1 MVSIESAGTLQLQR
15 KNGTAISRRLAYSGS
30 IDCTEVIRMK
40 QPAITRVIARADR
53 AEQTAADPRWADV
66 LARNA
71 AADGRFVYAVRST
84 GVFCRPSCSSRQ
96 PRPENVSFYG
106 NAAEAQAAG
115 YRACKRC
122 QPDAPAKPTH
132 AALIAQLCTWI
143 TTAEEEPSLAA
154 LAERAGMSPF
164 HLQRVFKAAVG
175 VSPKAYAKAQRRTR
189 LQSALG
195 DEAEAPRVID
205 AIFDAGFASTAQLYR
220 DSQAVLGMTPRQ
232 YRQGGAAQHI
242 RFGVGECSL
251 GPILVAATPQGICAI
266 LLGDDADLLVQD
278 LQQRFPQAQL
288 VGGDAAFE
296 RWMAQVIG
304 FVDEPTQGL
313 ALPLDVRG
321 TAFQQQV
328 WQALRRIPV
337 GSTVSYSEL
346 AQTLGMPQASRA
358 VASACAANAI
368 AVAIPCHRV
377 VRRDGAL
384 SGYRWGVDRKR
395 ALLQHEAVL
404 APQAPRVA
412 HHG

>member
-1 MVSIESAGTLQLQR
+1 MKPSATLASASQR
-15 KNGTAISRRLAYSGS
+15 A
-30 IDCTEVIRMK
+30 
-40 QPAITRVIARADR
+40 Q
-53 AEQTAADPRWADV
+53 QTQADPRWADV
-66 LARNA
+66 RARDA
-71 AADGRFVYAVRST
+71 GADGRFVYAVRTT

-96 PRPENVSFYG
+96 AKPENVSFFDSP
-106 NAAEAQAAG
+106 AQAQAAG

-122 QPDAPAKPTH
+122 QPDTPAKPGH
-132 AALIAQLCTWI
+132 AALMAQLCQWI
-143 TTAEEEPSLAA
+143 ATAEEEPSLAD

-175 VSPKAYAKAQRRTR
+175 VSPKAYAKAQRRQR
-189 LQSALG
+189 LQAALG
-195 DEAEAPRVID
+195 DAQEAPRVID

-232 YRQGGAAQHI
+232 YRTGGAAQHI

-251 GPILVAATPQGICAI
+251 GPILVAATEQGICAI
-266 LLGDDADLLVQD
+266 LLGDDADALVQD
-278 LQQRFPQAQL
+278 LQQRFPKAQL
-288 VGGDAAFE
+288 AGGDAAFE

-304 FVDEPTQGL
+304 FVDEPSRGL

-346 AQTLGMPQASRA
+346 ARTLGMPQASRA
-358 VASACAANAI
+358 VAGACAANAI

-377 VRRDGAL
+377 VRSDGEI

-395 ALLQHEAVL
+395 ALLQHEAEL
-404 APQAPRVA
+404 APQALRVA
-412 HHG
+412 RHG

>member
-1 MVSIESAGTLQLQR
+1 
-15 KNGTAISRRLAYSGS
+15 
-30 IDCTEVIRMK
+30 MK
-40 QPAITRVIARADR
+40 QPTTNTTASTTAAQRA
-53 AEQTAADPRWADV
+53 QHTQADPRWADV
-66 LARNA
+66 QARNA

-84 GVFCRPSCSSRQ
+84 GVFCRPSCKSR
-96 PRPENVSFYG
+96 PAKPENVSFF
-106 NAAEAQAAG
+106 NAPADAQAAG

-122 QPDAPAKPTH
+122 QPDAAAKPSH
-132 AALIAQLCTWI
+132 AALMAELCDWIAS
-143 TTAEEEPSLAA
+143 AEEEPSLAD

-175 VSPKAYAKAQRRTR
+175 VSPKAYAKAQRRQR
-189 LQSALG
+189 LQVALG
-195 DEAEAPRVID
+195 DAAEAPRVID

-232 YRQGGAAQHI
+232 YRKGGAAQQI

-251 GPILVAATPQGICAI
+251 GPILVAASEQGICAI
-266 LLGDDADLLVQD
+266 LLGDDADALVQD

-288 VGGDAAFE
+288 VGGDAPFE

-304 FVDEPTQGL
+304 YVDEPTRGL
-313 ALPLDVRG
+313 QLPLDVRG

-337 GSTVSYSEL
+337 GSTVSYSDL
-346 AQTLGMPQASRA
+346 AQMLGMPRASRA
-358 VASACAANAI
+358 VAGACAANSL

-377 VRRDGAL
+377 VRRDGDI

-395 ALLQHEAVL
+395 ALLRHEAEL
-404 APQAPRVA
+404 APQAHRVA
-412 HHG
+412 QHA

>member
-1 MVSIESAGTLQLQR
+1 MKPSATLASASQR
-15 KNGTAISRRLAYSGS
+15 A
-30 IDCTEVIRMK
+30 
-40 QPAITRVIARADR
+40 Q
-53 AEQTAADPRWADV
+53 QTQADPRWADV
-66 LARNA
+66 RARNA
-71 AADGRFVYAVRST
+71 DADGRFVYAVRST

-96 PRPENVSFYG
+96 AKPENVSFFDSP
-106 NAAEAQAAG
+106 AQAQAAG

-122 QPDAPAKPTH
+122 QPDAPAKPGH
-132 AALIAQLCTWI
+132 AALMAQLCQWI
-143 TTAEEEPSLAA
+143 AIAEEEPSLAD

-175 VSPKAYAKAQRRTR
+175 VSPKAYAKAQRRQR
-189 LQSALG
+189 LQAALG
-195 DEAEAPRVID
+195 DAQEAPRVID

-232 YRQGGAAQHI
+232 YRTGGAALHI

-251 GPILVAATPQGICAI
+251 GPILVAATEQGICAI
-266 LLGDDADLLVQD
+266 LLGDDADALVQD
-278 LQQRFPQAQL
+278 LQQRFPKAQL
-288 VGGDAAFE
+288 AGGDAAFE

-304 FVDEPTQGL
+304 FVDEPSRGL

-346 AQTLGMPQASRA
+346 ARTLGMPQASRA
-358 VASACAANAI
+358 VAGACAANAI

-377 VRRDGAL
+377 VRSDGEI

-395 ALLQHEAVL
+395 ALLRHEAEL
-404 APQAPRVA
+404 APQALRVA
-412 HHG
+412 RHG

>member
-1 MVSIESAGTLQLQR
+1 MKPSVPSTPSATSDTPVARCAAALAASRAQQTL
-15 KNGTAISRRLAYSGS
+15 
-30 IDCTEVIRMK
+30 
-40 QPAITRVIARADR
+40 
-53 AEQTAADPRWADV
+53 ADPRWADV
-66 LARNA
+66 QGRQA

-84 GVFCRPSCSSRQ
+84 GVFCRPSCSSRLAK
-96 PRPENVSFYG
+96 PENVSFFDT
-106 NAAEAQAAG
+106 AAQAQAAG

-122 QPDAPAKPTH
+122 QPEAAAKPGH
-132 AALIAQLCTWI
+132 AALMAQLCDWI
-143 TTAEEEPSLAA
+143 ASAEDEPSLAE

-175 VSPKAYAKAQRRTR
+175 VSPKAYAKAQRRQR
-189 LQSALG
+189 LQTALG
-195 DEAEAPRVID
+195 DAQEAPRVID

-232 YRQGGAAQHI
+232 YRTGGAAQQI
-242 RFGVGECSL
+242 RFGVAECSL
-251 GPILVAATPQGICAI
+251 GPILVAATAQGICAI
-266 LLGDDADLLVQD
+266 LLGDDADALVQD
-278 LQQRFPQAQL
+278 LQQRFPKAQL
-288 VGGDAAFE
+288 AGGDAAFE

-304 FVDEPTQGL
+304 FVDEPTRGL

-328 WQALRRIPV
+328 WQALRLIPV

-346 AQTLGMPQASRA
+346 ARKLGMPQASRA
-358 VASACAANAI
+358 VAGACAANAI

-377 VRRDGAL
+377 VRNDGGL

-395 ALLQHEAVL
+395 ALLQHEAEL

-412 HHG
+412 RHG

>member
-1 MVSIESAGTLQLQR
+1 MKPSAPTTPRSTSAASPAALAASRAQRTL
-15 KNGTAISRRLAYSGS
+15 
-30 IDCTEVIRMK
+30 
-40 QPAITRVIARADR
+40 
-53 AEQTAADPRWADV
+53 ADPRWADV
-66 LARNA
+66 QARNP
-71 AADGRFVYAVRST
+71 AADGRYVYAVRST

-96 PRPENVSFYG
+96 AKPENVSFFDT
-106 NAAEAQAAG
+106 AAQAQTAG

-122 QPDAPAKPTH
+122 QPDAVAKPGH
-132 AALIAQLCTWI
+132 AALMAQLCEWI
-143 TTAEEEPSLAA
+143 ATAEEEPSLAD

-175 VSPKAYAKAQRRTR
+175 VSPKAYAKAQRRQR
-189 LQSALG
+189 LQTALG
-195 DEAEAPRVID
+195 DAQEAPRVID

-232 YRQGGAAQHI
+232 YRKGGAAQQIH
-242 RFGVGECSL
+242 FGVAECSL
-251 GPILVAATPQGICAI
+251 GPILVAATAQGICAI
-266 LLGDDADLLVQD
+266 LLGDDADALVQD

-288 VGGDAAFE
+288 AGGDASFE

-304 FVDEPTQGL
+304 FVDEPTRGL

-328 WQALRRIPV
+328 WQALRMIPV

-346 AQTLGMPQASRA
+346 ARKLGMPQASRA
-358 VASACAANAI
+358 VAGACAANAI

-377 VRRDGAL
+377 VRNDGGI

-395 ALLQHEAVL
+395 ALLQHEAEL
-404 APQAPRVA
+404 APQASRVA
-412 HHG
+412 RHG

>member
-1 MVSIESAGTLQLQR
+1 MKPSAILTS
-15 KNGTAISRRLAYSGS
+15 AS
-30 IDCTEVIRMK
+30 E
-40 QPAITRVIARADR
+40 RAQ
-53 AEQTAADPRWADV
+53 QTQADPRWADV
-66 LARNA
+66 CARNA
-71 AADGRFVYAVRST
+71 GADGRFVYAVRST

-96 PRPENVSFYG
+96 AKPENVSFFDSP
-106 NAAEAQAAG
+106 ALAQAAG

-122 QPDAPAKPTH
+122 QPDAPSKPGH
-132 AALIAQLCTWI
+132 AALMAQLCHWI
-143 TTAEEEPSLAA
+143 ATAEEEPNLAD

-175 VSPKAYAKAQRRTR
+175 VSPKAYAKAQRRER
-189 LQSALG
+189 LQAALG
-195 DEAEAPRVID
+195 DAQEAPRVID

-232 YRQGGAAQHI
+232 YRTGGAAQHI

-251 GPILVAATPQGICAI
+251 GPILVAATEQGICAI
-266 LLGDDADLLVQD
+266 LLGDDADALVQE
-278 LQQRFPQAQL
+278 LQQRFPKAQL
-288 VGGDAAFE
+288 AGGDAAFE

-304 FVDEPTQGL
+304 FVDEPTRGL

-346 AQTLGMPQASRA
+346 ARTLGMPQASRA
-358 VASACAANAI
+358 VAGACAANAI

-377 VRRDGAL
+377 VRSDGEI

-395 ALLQHEAVL
+395 ALLRHEAEL
-404 APQAPRVA
+404 APQALRVA
-412 HHG
+412 RHG